1 VGSGRPLQNRIFS
14 NSLIDD
20 IVLHHGVPEL
30 TRQLLCI
37 SIPAFKD
44 PPEAFEEILM
54 EIITMRNHSLLTRLN
69 VTLED
74 FPAVIIFRLIIS
86 SHIATSLNYRM
97 AVSV

>member
-1 VGSGRPLQNRIFS
+1 
-14 NSLIDD
+14 
-20 IVLHHGVPEL
+20 
-30 TRQLLCI
+30 
-37 SIPAFKD
+37 
-44 PPEAFEEILM
+44 M